1 MGIEIPGAVKWVGD
15 KIGEP
20 FPEGDETAVRR
31 QAERWR
37 DYANKVKGQK
47 EAIEAARN
55 ATLAGFASGQIHD
68 ALDNS
73 YKELL
78 SGETSI
84 DVIVSQLEH
93 LADAV
98 ENCATEIEFAKL
110 MYIANLVILA
120 ATLIA
125 LAASMA
131 FGNVGAPAEGAAAV
145 AATEVVI
152 TQGIRYAIQRLIQ
165 AAASR
170 LISRL
175 AMRALAGAL
184 INGTL
189 AAGTNAGI
197 QGLQMAMGHRKEF
210 DLGSTLR
217 DGASGAVA
225 GAIAMPILQSAGSKV
240 IDSAIGNQLKNLGAG
255 FLANAGGSVAAQ
267 FALTGQVDLKT
278 ALRDG
283 LVFGSVDT
291 LGLHQSGRHATAS
304 SESAGGNSLS
314 SATHQEPALL
324 SGDRP
329 AGREGSH
336 ATPAETRSTASDPAR
351 SDVPLNL
358 GGRETRTGAEISGT
372 TTGAV
377 NAPAAARSDGVPAAS
392 AQAGPSA
399 PRTSEAGSPGAGA
412 GSHSARSEPN
422 SIASQSKSA
431 ASTSSGSTST
441 ANVAAPAAHHAA
453 EAATAARSTSPAAAG
468 EKSIP
473 ERPGGDRALPER
485 AAASEAAVGNQRE
498 GAPNTNGDRPASDRG
513 AAAEGLNRGHERDSV
528 SSESRHDG
536 SHARDETSHGG
547 EETRAAHARAT
558 ADEALSRRIPPV
570 DAEGIRTPLGNGER
584 APGHA
589 RDNADWW
596 SGLREDEQR
605 ALIETYPQH
614 VGNAEGIPLAARH
627 EANSN
632 ALANARHELQN
643 KLDSGERL
651 TRPERKAFERLN
663 ELDRQLETARSNA
676 EAAGVGGPHIL
687 AFDPKAFGGDGRAL
701 VSFGENPYKA
711 DSVSWHVPGL
721 TTTIDKLGTNMD
733 NALNHLR
740 SVKMEDPHASAS
752 SIAWIGYD
760 APSGKGFLRVIGHG
774 LAREGGNILHSDISG
789 FNIARDAVA
798 GDGSHFSNNHVFG
811 HSYGSTTTSY
821 AGQEGRLAGQVRT
834 VTLLGSPGAGPHRSA
849 DTFGIGRENVF
860 VASSSRDWVTTLGG
874 RDTDGR
880 FLRHFGLGRD
890 PAMESW
896 GGRRVTA
903 EFPPSMD
910 NLRTAGT
917 HSAYYHFMDG
927 GGVAVRSESLANFGR
942 IASGHHERLDFE
954 THRTVDGRPGW
965 QIGLR
970 TDEPAAGRPLRL
982 EDGSGHDV
990 PVDRGRFDPRWHSDY
1005 SAVEGADR
1013 RHALEGVDDGS
1024 RSNPIH
1030 DQHSPHDGGTR
1041 DSVGENPGRD
1051 CLLRTADALGELTGR
1066 PIRID
1071 AEPTSSGLPARLI
1084 FEETGSAAHFS
1095 NYAEVAARLRE
1106 LGDGSSALVAS
1117 RWAGGHEGGHVV
1129 LAVNRGG
1136 EIHLVD
1142 RSAGVEHGGWPPSWG
1157 DRAVD
1162 RVAVGYFD
1170 AHGNPV
1176 ARLEGDHSLRA
1187 ADAVGD
1193 VAGRRLYDSAPE
1205 EPAVHLRPDL
1215 SAREGLAVTERR
1227 FPDWTAHI
1235 LPDGLNK
1242 QLASMSETAA
1252 RSFIANHPDVQH
1264 VNRTRAEF
1272 DYPPG
1277 THREFPGSH
1286 VKEIEV
1292 TVGRNTAKFTVVD
1305 GVPVHAKFSLQE
1317 VFTGLDRSSNES
1329 AAQRSLDLLL
1339 SDDAGHMSGFRFTL
1353 DQGSDNLF
1361 AQDANFN
1368 RGAYKVMENEW
1379 AAFAVNGGRVE
1390 GNVDLVRDPSDP
1402 LGRPTEVRAGY
1413 KVYDSETGR
1422 FVYKNHKIFDNTPGE
1437 SFQRLTTPEIRQ
1449 LLSDQDH
1456 AGGSARRDP
1465 IHSSEPSGPGWRRSP
1480 DGFDGQVGPTAPWLF
1495 SDDPVDQTLITP
1507 DVAKLIDDST
1517 HLFGLDPRGV
1527 PYNAQTY
1534 AERFNLLG
1542 PAGEHWMNFPDNGG
1556 AVAGTRV
1563 SFDNLASFL
1572 NEYGERL
1579 DRIGPDTGSYLGLM
1593 ENGRPAS
1600 WEERALH
1607 IDSLRS
1613 PYSAFTLDRLPSGW
1627 TIEASEIAPG
1637 MGQRGGG
1644 IQVQIRDTDNVLQ
1657 SAEVLEEIGVLIRDE
1672 C

>member
-1 MGIEIPGAVKWVGD
+1 M
-15 KIGEP
+15 
-20 FPEGDETAVRR
+20 
-31 QAERWR
+31 
-37 DYANKVKGQK
+37 
-47 EAIEAARN
+47 
-55 ATLAGFASGQIHD
+55 
-68 ALDNS
+68 
-73 YKELL
+73 
-78 SGETSI
+78 
-84 DVIVSQLEH
+84 
-93 LADAV
+93 
-98 ENCATEIEFAKL
+98 
-110 MYIANLVILA
+110 
-120 ATLIA
+120 
-125 LAASMA
+125 
-131 FGNVGAPAEGAAAV
+131 
-145 AATEVVI
+145 
-152 TQGIRYAIQRLIQ
+152 
-165 AAASR
+165 
-170 LISRL
+170 
-175 AMRALAGAL
+175 
-184 INGTL
+184 
-189 AAGTNAGI
+189 
-197 QGLQMAMGHRKEF
+197 
-210 DLGSTLR
+210 
-217 DGASGAVA
+217 
-225 GAIAMPILQSAGSKV
+225 
-240 IDSAIGNQLKNLGAG
+240 
-255 FLANAGGSVAAQ
+255 
-267 FALTGQVDLKT
+267 
-278 ALRDG
+278 
-283 LVFGSVDT
+283 
-291 LGLHQSGRHATAS
+291 
-304 SESAGGNSLS
+304 
-314 SATHQEPALL
+314 
-324 SGDRP
+324 
-329 AGREGSH
+329 
-336 ATPAETRSTASDPAR
+336 
-351 SDVPLNL
+351 
-358 GGRETRTGAEISGT
+358 
-372 TTGAV
+372 
-377 NAPAAARSDGVPAAS
+377 
-392 AQAGPSA
+392 
-399 PRTSEAGSPGAGA
+399 
-412 GSHSARSEPN
+412 
-422 SIASQSKSA
+422 
-431 ASTSSGSTST
+431 
-441 ANVAAPAAHHAA
+441 
-453 EAATAARSTSPAAAG
+453 
-468 EKSIP
+468 
-473 ERPGGDRALPER
+473 
-485 AAASEAAVGNQRE
+485 
-498 GAPNTNGDRPASDRG
+498 
-513 AAAEGLNRGHERDSV
+513 
-528 SSESRHDG
+528 
-536 SHARDETSHGG
+536 
-547 EETRAAHARAT
+547 
-558 ADEALSRRIPPV
+558 
-570 DAEGIRTPLGNGER
+570 
-584 APGHA
+584 
-589 RDNADWW
+589 
-596 SGLREDEQR
+596 
-605 ALIETYPQH
+605 
-614 VGNAEGIPLAARH
+614 
-627 EANSN
+627 
-632 ALANARHELQN
+632 QN

-651 TRPERKAFERLN
+651 TRPERKEFERLN

-990 PVDRGRFDPRWHSDY
+990 PVDRRRFDPRWHSDY

-1170 AHGNPV
+1170 AQGNPV

-1193 VAGRRLYDSAPE
+1193 VAGRESSE
-1205 EPAVHLRPDL
+1205 SDL
-1215 SAREGLAVTERR
+1215 SQVRDYDR
-1227 FPDWTAHI
+1227 FGHVIPTD
-1235 LPDGLNK
+1235 
-1242 QLASMSETAA
+1242 QLA
-1252 RSFIANHPDVQH
+1252 HPE
-1264 VNRTRAEF
+1264 A
-1272 DYPPG
+1272 
-1277 THREFPGSH
+1277 
-1286 VKEIEV
+1286 
-1292 TVGRNTAKFTVVD
+1292 
-1305 GVPVHAKFSLQE
+1305 
-1317 VFTGLDRSSNES
+1317 GL
-1329 AAQRSLDLLL
+1329 
-1339 SDDAGHMSGFRFTL
+1339 L
-1353 DQGSDNLF
+1353 DQGLLDGAAANPSRVSDAL
-1361 AQDANFN
+1361 AAGAPSTHPEVQAMVP
-1368 RGAYKVMENEW
+1368 GAYDPHGGLGENGWNSEYW
-1379 AAFAVNGGRVE
+1379 PTGTRDAH
-1390 GNVDLVRDPSDP
+1390 GNPELVWPDPQRHPQGFDTPETRTPSV
-1402 LGRPTEVRAGY
+1402 LGPGQ
-1413 KVYDSETGR
+1413 
-1422 FVYKNHKIFDNTPGE
+1422 IFDR
-1437 SFQRLTTPEIRQ
+1437 F
-1449 LLSDQDH
+1449 
-1456 AGGSARRDP
+1456 
-1465 IHSSEPSGPGWRRSP
+1465 GPGFGVFGSP
-1480 DGFDGQVGPTAPWLF
+1480 VG
-1495 SDDPVDQTLITP
+1495 TP
-1507 DVAKLIDDST
+1507 
-1517 HLFGLDPRGV
+1517 
-1527 PYNAQTY
+1527 
-1534 AERFNLLG
+1534 
-1542 PAGEHWMNFPDNGG
+1542 FP
-1556 AVAGTRV
+1556 
-1563 SFDNLASFL
+1563 
-1572 NEYGERL
+1572 
-1579 DRIGPDTGSYLGLM
+1579 
-1593 ENGRPAS
+1593 
-1600 WEERALH
+1600 ERALPPH
-1607 IDSLRS
+1607 SLAAGYHRYEVVKS
-1613 PYSAFTLDRLPSGW
+1613 IPIWQGR
-1627 TIEASEIAPG
+1627 IAPA
-1637 MGQRGGG
+1637 MGQPGGG
-1644 IQVQIRDTDNVLQ
+1644 IQYYFPRSIVDLVNAGYLK
-1657 SAEVLEEIGVLIRDE
+1657 EVLL
-1672 C
+1672 